1 MNTLPRRVRTSMLL
15 RSFAVQGS
23 WNYQTLIG
31 AGFAFTLLP
40 ALRYLYGPRKEQ
52 LERAVARHAKVFNS
66 HPYFATVAVGA
77 VSRLE
82 ADGAEPVVVE
92 RFKTA
97 LRGSLGSMGDRLVWS
112 TWRPMSVLLG
122 MVLLLMGATWWIA
135 VVVFLLVYNSLHL
148 LVRVTGLRIGTEAGL
163 QVGRLLREVPLQ
175 PLIDRASRFAC
186 FLIGMAVVLWG
197 APAFDDP
204 VAGLLTGAAI
214 ILGFSLGLRTRRVL
228 IAVIVGITAFSL
240 VLGLI
245 TNGA

>member
-1 MNTLPRRVRTSMLL
+1 MLL

-23 WNYQTLIG
+23 WNYETLIG

-40 ALRYLYGPRKEQ
+40 ALRYLYGPRNEQ
-52 LERAVARHAKVFNS
+52 FERAVVRHSEVFNS

-82 ADGAEPVVVE
+82 ADGAEPLVVQ

-122 MVLLLMGATWWIA
+122 LVLFLAGVVWWAAIA
-135 VVVFLLVYNSLHL
+135 GFLLVYNALHL
-148 LVRVTGLRIGTEAGL
+148 VVRVRGLSIGTEAGL
-163 QVGRLLREVPLQ
+163 QVGKLLREAPLQ
-175 PLIDRASRFAC
+175 PVIDRASRLAC
-186 FLIGMAVVLWG
+186 FLIGTAIVLWG
-197 APAFDDP
+197 APAFADP
-204 VAGLLTGAAI
+204 VAGLLMGAAI
-214 ILGFSLGLRTRRVL
+214 VLGFLLGLRTRRVL
-228 IAVIVGITAFSL
+228 IAILVGVTALALGF
-240 VLGLI
+240 GLI

>member
-1 MNTLPRRVRTSMLL
+1 MNSLPRSVRARMLL

-23 WNYQTLIG
+23 WNYETLIG

-52 LERAVARHAKVFNS
+52 FETAVARHSEIFNS

-82 ADGAEPVVVE
+82 AEGAEPIVVQ

-122 MVLLLMGATWWIA
+122 LVLLLAGVAWWAAIA
-135 VVVFLLVYNSLHL
+135 GFLLVYNALHL
-148 LVRVTGLRIGTEAGL
+148 LVRVRGLRIGTEAGL
-163 QVGRLLREVPLQ
+163 QVGRLLREAPLQ
-175 PLIDRASRFAC
+175 PVIDRASRLAC

-214 ILGFSLGLRTRRVL
+214 VLGFLLGLRTRRVL
-228 IAVIVGITAFSL
+228 IAVIVGVTAL
-240 VLGLI
+240 ALALGLI
-245 TNGA
+245 ANGA